1 MMIILNKIIYKISMV
16 GFKNILSL
24 NVFIM
29 QFTNIDVIEAI
40 IGTGYK

>member
-1 MMIILNKIIYKISMV
+1 MV
-16 GFKNILSL
+16 GFKNILRL